1 MQEST
6 ERVIEEI
13 YCKVDV
19 IAKLFGISVR
29 RVQQLTQS
37 GIICTVKVSRSNR
50 YDLEDTVKRYTKYLS
65 DKAYGRT
72 KTETEEGLKEQ
83 KLVAEIA
90 LKESQG
96 ELHRLR
102 TAIMAGEYISIEEV
116 KMDYGRFFLSFKKF
130 ALSLPSKIAGR
141 LTGSVEPV
149 EIRRLEKEM
158 QKEAAKLL
166 KGFVVAA
173 NVEEKQKAL
182 ATDLD
187 GVDSGTP

>member
-1 MQEST
+1 MSEST
-6 ERVIEEI
+6 ERTIEAT

-187 GVDSGTP
+187 GVDSGTS

>member
-187 GVDSGTP
+187 GVDSGAP

>member
-1 MQEST
+1 MAEST
-6 ERVIEEI
+6 ERIIEET

-65 DKAYGRT
+65 DKAYGRA

-173 NVEEKQKAL
+173 NVEEKQRTA
-182 ATDLD
+182 ADLD
-187 GVDSGTP
+187 GVESGTS